1 MNTRDLRSQSWR
13 GGALARLAAAIAV
26 LALIVGLVVAGTEDA
41 QAARAER
48 PRADRPP
55 GAEKSDKSATG
66 SALQKPSFVVVQ
78 TDDETLEELYQAVK
92 LSSGAEEFAMP
103 NTLSLLGERGITFNR
118 YYTPYSLCAPSRV
131 SLLTGRYA
139 HNDHVQGNVPPNGG
153 WTGFQSRQA
162 YTHNLATW
170 LQGAGYR
177 TIHIGKILNGYGDAP
192 YSPGTEVAPGW
203 SSWHTI
209 LNSDTDHYAYGY
221 LLNNNGV
228 VEGPYGD
235 SGSWETREYG
245 EIDDAGCPYAP
256 LNGKPCYYE
265 TDKFNQLAV
274 EELAATSPE
283 QPFYMQVDYTS
294 PHGDFRKPAGPQ
306 PATRDI
312 GRFAGAPLPDSRAEG
327 FNEGN
332 VNDKPR
338 FIREAPYLSAT
349 EIHTY
354 RVYYQNCLNALIS
367 VDEGVKNIVDE
378 LGALGRLRNTYIIFT
393 SDNGFFFGQHRLV
406 GGKFLA
412 YEPSTHLPLIIRG
425 PGIKPGTESGQL
437 VSTIDIAPTI
447 LELAEVAPDKSID
460 GVSLV
465 PYMKEPELRSR
476 RPLLFESFVQTN
488 DVEQDGNAAP
498 TESAERA
505 AAGPARG
512 KLGVTAASRKAG
524 ASGDPAAHASV
535 VAPPKNYYG
544 IRLGPYKYIEW
555 PDGEKELYD
564 INKDP
569 YELNNIVRDPNFNPI
584 RAFLHEELVRL
595 EECHGRTCQEV
606 APKLPLTR
614 DQQLK
619 VKREKEKEQRER
631 EREREKREREREQR
645 EEEKAQREGEKAAR
659 ERQREREKA
668 LEQKRETLERNP

>member
-1 MNTRDLRSQSWR
+1 MNLRLPETQSWR
-13 GGALARLAAAIAV
+13 AGAVARLAAAVAV
-26 LALIVGLVVAGTEDA
+26 LALALGLVIATSEEARAA
-41 QAARAER
+41 QAKASE
-48 PRADRPP
+48 
-55 GAEKSDKSATG
+55 
-66 SALQKPSFVVVQ
+66 LQKPSFVVVQ
-78 TDDETLEELYQAVK
+78 TDDETMEELYDGVRMA
-92 LSSGAEEFAMP
+92 SGAEEFAMP
-103 NTLSLLGERGITFNR
+103 NTLQLLGEKGVTFTR

-153 WTGFQSRQA
+153 WTGFQSRLA
-162 YTHNLATW
+162 YSHNLATW

-192 YSPGTEVAPGW
+192 YSPGTEEPPGW
-203 SSWHTI
+203 TSWHTI

-228 VEGPYGD
+228 VEGPYGN

-265 TDKFNQLAV
+265 TDKFNQLAT

-312 GRFAGAPLPDSRAEG
+312 GRFSGAPLPDNRAEG

-367 VDEGVKNIVDE
+367 VDEGVKQIVDQ
-378 LGALGRLRNTYIIFT
+378 LGALHRLRNTYILFT

-425 PGIKPGTESGQL
+425 PGIKPDTSTGQL
-437 VSTIDIAPTI
+437 ASTIDIAPTI
-447 LELAEVAPDKSID
+447 LELAEVTPDKSVD
-460 GVSLV
+460 GVSLM
-465 PYMKEPELRSR
+465 PYAKETSLRSR
-476 RPLLFESFVQTN
+476 RPLLFESFVQTD
-488 DVEQDGNAAP
+488 DVEQGGQAGTSTEAA
-498 TESAERA
+498 AGERA
-505 AAGPARG
+505 AAGAARG
-512 KLGVTAASRKAG
+512 KLGVN
-524 ASGDPAAHASV
+524 PPAHASV

-569 YELNNIVRDPNFNPI
+569 YELNNIVRDPNMIPI
-584 RAFLHEELVRL
+584 RAFLHNELVRL
-595 EECHGRTCQEV
+595 EECHGRTCQE
-606 APKLPLTR
+606 PSEKLPLSR
-614 DQQLK
+614 DQQRK
-619 VKREKEKEQRER
+619 VQQEKAKEQRER
-631 EREREKREREREQR
+631 EREREQR
-645 EEEKAQREGEKAAR
+645 EEER
-659 ERQREREKA
+659 REREKA
-668 LEQKRETLERNP
+668 HKG

>member
-1 MNTRDLRSQSWR
+1 MNMPDLRTQSWR
-13 GGALARLAAAIAV
+13 GGALARVSAAIV
-26 LALIVGLVVAGTEDA
+26 MFALLFGLVIATTDE
-41 QAARAER
+41 ARAAKAKASE
-48 PRADRPP
+48 
-55 GAEKSDKSATG
+55 AEG
-66 SALQKPSFVVVQ
+66 QKPSFVVIQ
-78 TDDETLEELYQAVK
+78 TDDETMEELYQGVRMAN
-92 LSSGAEEFAMP
+92 GAEEFAMP
-103 NTLSLLGERGITFNR
+103 NTLQLLGEKGITFNR
-118 YYTPYSLCAPSRV
+118 YYTPYSLCAPSRI

-139 HNDHVQGNVPPNGG
+139 HNNHVQGNVPPNGG
-153 WTGFQSRQA
+153 WTGFQSRLA
-162 YTHNLATW
+162 YSHNLATW

-177 TIHIGKILNGYGDAP
+177 TIHIGKILNGYGDPP
-192 YSPGTEVAPGW
+192 YSPGTEVPPGW

-209 LNSDTDHYAYGY
+209 LNSDTNHYAYGY
-221 LLNNNGV
+221 LMNNNGV

-256 LNGKPCYYE
+256 LNGKPCFYE
-265 TDKFNQLAV
+265 TDKFNQLAA
-274 EELAATSPE
+274 EELAATPAE

-306 PATRDI
+306 VATRDF
-312 GRFAGAPLPDSRAEG
+312 GRFSTAPLPDNRAEG

-354 RVYYQNCLNALIS
+354 RVYYQHCLESLIS
-367 VDEGVKNIVDE
+367 VDEGVKEILDE
-378 LGALGRLRNTYIIFT
+378 LGGLGRLRNTYVIFT

-425 PGIKPGTESGQL
+425 PGIKPDTSTGQL
-437 VSTIDIAPTI
+437 VNTIDIAPTI

-465 PYMKEPELRSR
+465 PYMKEPTLRSR
-476 RPLLFESFVQTN
+476 RPLLFESFVQTD
-488 DVEQDGNAAP
+488 DVEQNGQA
-498 TESAERA
+498 SAEEPTATERTD
-505 AAGPARG
+505 AGPATG
-512 KLGVTAASRKAG
+512 KLGLKGTSARVATTTKN
-524 ASGDPAAHASV
+524 PAAHASE

-569 YELNNIVRDPNFNPI
+569 YELNNIVRDPNYFPI
-584 RAFLHEELVRL
+584 RAFLHTELERL
-595 EECHGRTCQEV
+595 ETCSGRTCQEV
-606 APKLPLTR
+606 SAKLPLTQK
-614 DQQLK
+614 QQRE
-619 VKREKEKEQRER
+619 VKLEKEKEER
-631 EREREKREREREQR
+631 EREREREQR
-645 EEEKAQREGEKAAR
+645 EEERL
-659 ERQREREKA
+659 QREREK
-668 LEQKRETLERNP
+668 RERERGHAKKP